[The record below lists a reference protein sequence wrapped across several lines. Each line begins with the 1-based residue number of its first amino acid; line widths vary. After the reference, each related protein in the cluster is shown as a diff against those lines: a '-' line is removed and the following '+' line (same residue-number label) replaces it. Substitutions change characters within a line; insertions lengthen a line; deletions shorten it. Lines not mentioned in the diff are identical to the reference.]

1 MKLIEISA
9 WNDSGGGFLHR
20 LFDGHP
26 QLDVWPFELLL
37 GSHTRAPDRLSPDWF
52 RGRFRWPR
60 LENLAEAS
68 AGALFDQISDAEL
81 KPVLQDPDGARHR
94 AYPVD
99 VSLPQWRA
107 LVEQG
112 WALAPARRQVDFLQ
126 LYIESFF
133 ALEAPQRSPG
143 LAVLGHCPTIVL
155 DATEIWEDFPTAQL
169 IHVVRSPLAGFA
181 DMSRRHPD
189 LVPEDYA
196 QKWMLINALGA
207 TLSAKYPERVKLVTI
222 DQLVDDRR
230 ATLSQ
235 LCLWA
240 GIDFDE
246 IVLMPTWRG
255 RPLDMTAMGPFGGV
269 PSIRKGRDG
278 ELIRALEPAVAER
291 ISASTLGTRQLL
303 KSLSDGVIDL

>member
-37 GSHTRAPDRLSPDWF
+37 GSHSRAPDRLSPDWF

-60 LENLAEAS
+60 LENVAEVS

-81 KPVLQDPDGARHR
+81 KSVLEDPDRARHR

-107 LVEQG
+107 LVEQR
-112 WALAPARRQVDFLQ
+112 WALTTARRQSDFLQ

-133 ALEAPQRSPG
+133 ALEAPRRRPG

-155 DATEIWEDFPTAQL
+155 DAAEIWEDFPGAQL

-196 QKWMLINALGA
+196 QKWMLINTLA
-207 TLSAKYPERVKLVTI
+207 TTMSAKYPERVKLVAI
-222 DQLVDDRR
+222 DQLIDDRL

-246 IVLMPTWRG
+246 IVLTPTWRG

-269 PSIRKGRDG
+269 PSIRNGRDN
-278 ELIRALEPAVAER
+278 ELARALEPAVAER
-291 ISASTLGTRQLL
+291 ISASTLGARQLL
-303 KSLSDGVIDL
+303 KNLSEGVIDL